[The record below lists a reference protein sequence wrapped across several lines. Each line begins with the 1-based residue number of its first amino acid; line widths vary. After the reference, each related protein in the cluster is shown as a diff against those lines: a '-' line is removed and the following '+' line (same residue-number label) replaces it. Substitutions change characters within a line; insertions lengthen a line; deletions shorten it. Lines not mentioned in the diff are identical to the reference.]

1 MIIVFYAFSREVRTL
16 KRRLK
21 QRAPLNRH
29 GLRGFRATSAAGE
42 IAFVATGIGIRN
54 AREVTR
60 RALAFFPQTELV
72 IGTGVAGALSRGL
85 RPGDIV
91 IANRVLKAREDSAHP
106 EHVLEV
112 GAEELGHCE
121 RVLRDAGLVFSTGAI
136 LTTARVVPD
145 AVAKRLAKEQSGAIA
160 VDMESAG
167 VAYEATS
174 RGIPF
179 VVVRTVMDSAEDEVF
194 AAEVV
199 DEQGR
204 VKPLAATN
212 YLVKN
217 PGALMKIP
225 RMMFNLALAARSLA
239 DAVEALSLHGAP

>member
-1 MIIVFYAFSREVRTL
+1 MIIVFYAFSREVGAL

-29 GLRGFRATSAAGE
+29 GLRGFRAISEAGE

-54 AREVTR
+54 ARETTR
-60 RALAFFPQTELV
+60 RALSYFPQTELV

-91 IANRVLKAREDSAHP
+91 VANRVLKSREDSAHP
-106 EHVLEV
+106 EHVLEI
-112 GAEELGHCE
+112 GPEELEHCE
-121 RVLRDAGLVFSTGAI
+121 HVLREAGLSFSTGAI
-136 LTTARVVPD
+136 LTTGRVVPD
-145 AVAKRLAKEQSGAIA
+145 ATAKRLAKEQSGAIA

-167 VAYEATS
+167 IAYEAAS

-179 VVVRTVMDSAEDEVF
+179 VVVRTVMDSVEDEVF
-194 AAEVV
+194 AAEVA

-204 VKPLAATN
+204 VKALAATN
-212 YLVKN
+212 YLVRN
-217 PGALMKIP
+217 PGALMKLP
-225 RMMFNLALAARSLA
+225 RMLFNLTLAARSLA
-239 DAVEALSLHGAP
+239 DAIEALSLHGAP